1 MGVQYSVCRC
11 EDCVQERL
19 VDSAS
24 EMLALLRR
32 GADAVGAL
40 EADCDEAGVNC
51 YPARHWW
58 QDVDKLIERIEG
70 RSE

>member
-11 EDCVQERL
+11 EECVQERL

-51 YPARHWW
+51 HPARHWW
-58 QDVDKLIERIEG
+58 QDVDKLIDRIEG
-70 RSE
+70 RGE

>member
-1 MGVQYSVCRC
+1 MEVQCSVCRC
-11 EDCVQERL
+11 AECTQKRL

-58 QDVDKLIERIEG
+58 QDVDKLIDRIEG